1 MGLFPAAT
9 FGQYDTGRQPRLAMQ
24 AGWGSPL
31 YVIHKDVTKTVE
43 EPNTINEIITGSE
56 ADAQYSVILDVPPGA
71 RGFIPF
77 SILNYTVAATTDVF
91 ATSTLTVVG
100 ASTNPL
106 RYMFVGRSPLATDSY
121 AYDPSTVAMTSAV
134 APGTTGYWHAL
145 GAWRLAAATGGGGT
159 NIFNYYSDNSAAAPA
174 NFGIAT
180 AASNGLTRTS
190 IASLLRGGSVNT
202 APVFETLLGHS
213 SYAGS
218 ISSTV
223 LQAFG
228 DNLPYIPLCGCDKLT
243 CFAALGTSAPTVT
256 ATITMSTGTASS
268 ISVGLGVRFVA

>member
-1 MGLFPAAT
+1 MALFPAAT
-9 FGQYDTGRQPRLAMQ
+9 FGQYDSGRQPRLAMP

-56 ADAQYSVILDVPPGA
+56 SDAQYSVILDVPPGS

-106 RYMFVGRSPLATDSY
+106 RYMFVGRAPLATDIY
-121 AYDPSTVAMTSAV
+121 AYDPSTATMTSAV

-145 GAWRLAAATGGGGT
+145 GAWRLATSSGGT
-159 NIFNYYSDNSAAAPA
+159 ANIFNYYSDNSAAAPA
-174 NFGIAT
+174 NFGIAI

-190 IASLLRGGSVNT
+190 ITSLLRGSST
-202 APVFETLLGHS
+202 APVFETLTGQS
-213 SYAGS
+213 VYAGS
-218 ISSTV
+218 LSLTNAN
-223 LQAFG
+223 QAFG

-243 CFAALGTSAPTVT
+243 CFAALGATAPTVT
-256 ATITMSTGTASS
+256 ASITMATGTASS
-268 ISVGLGVRFVA
+268 ISVGLGVRFVS

>member
-56 ADAQYSVILDVPPGA
+56 ADAQYSVILDVPTGA

-77 SILNYTVAATTDVF
+77 SILNYTVAATTDQL

-100 ASTNPL
+100 SSTNPL
-106 RYMFVGRSPLATDSY
+106 RYMFVGRAPLATDIY
-121 AYDPSTVAMTSAV
+121 AYDPSTAAMTSAV

-159 NIFNYYSDNSAAAPA
+159 NIFNYYSDNSAAAPS

-190 IASLLRGGSVNT
+190 IASLLRGSNA
-202 APVFETLLGHS
+202 APVFETLTGQS
-213 SYAGS
+213 VYGGS
-218 ISSTV
+218 LSSTNAN
-223 LQAFG
+223 QAFG
-228 DNLPYIPLCGCDKLT
+228 DNLPFIPLCGCDKLT
-243 CFAALGTSAPTVT
+243 CFAALGATAPTVT
-256 ATITMSTGTASS
+256 ASITMASGTASS

>member
-1 MGLFPAAT
+1 MALFPAAT
-9 FGQYDTGRQPRLAMQ
+9 FGQYDSGRQPRLAMP

-56 ADAQYSVILDVPPGA
+56 ADAQYSVILNVPPGA

-77 SILNYTVAATTDVF
+77 SILNYTVAATTDVL
-91 ATSTLTVVG
+91 ATSTLTVVA
-100 ASTNPL
+100 ASGNPL
-106 RYMFVGRSPLATDSY
+106 RYMFVGRAPLATDIY
-121 AYDPSTVAMTSAV
+121 AYDPSTATMTSAV

-145 GAWRLAAATGGGGT
+145 GAWRLATSSGGT
-159 NIFNYYSDNSAAAPA
+159 ANIFNYYSDNSAAAPA

-190 IASLLRGGSVNT
+190 IASLLRGSST
-202 APVFETLLGHS
+202 APVFETLTGHS
-213 SYAGS
+213 SYGGS
-218 ISSTV
+218 VSSTV
-223 LQAFG
+223 LQTFG

-256 ATITMSTGTASS
+256 ASISMSTGTASS
-268 ISVGLGVRFVA
+268 ISVGLGVRFVS